1 MCNVKRCKKL
11 KKEPCLYVVAAAEK
25 NTHWKKD
32 ESFLGKDMR
41 ETAEN

>member
-25 NTHWKKD
+25 KIHIEKKMKVSL
-32 ESFLGKDMR
+32 EK
-41 ETAEN
+41 T